1 MYLFLGGGCAGLI
14 RCALLCCCG
23 ELAVG
28 YVRVSARIYNMRDP
42 SRFVDFEGVV
52 DTGAVYTVVPRGLL
66 ERIDVEVVERRRFK
80 AFGEVVERD
89 VGVAVIEIM
98 GRRGG
103 VTVIFGEEEDTPV
116 IGVTALEALGLEVD
130 PIKGTLKEATLYLL

>member
-1 MYLFLGGGCAGLI
+1 M
-14 RCALLCCCG
+14 
-23 ELAVG
+23 G

-80 AFGEVVERD
+80 AFGGVVERD